1 MGEQMTDK
9 PKKSSAKIK
18 IKRTRKRLYETA
30 SQDSAATADTPD
42 PKLPVTQQTKAE
54 SKVASANRIINRYV
68 AYSAGTALLPVPV
81 LDMVAVTAIE
91 LRMLKRLSD
100 YYGLVFSE
108 QRGKALIGS
117 LLGGFHAALFTKSL
131 LKTVPIIG
139 LVGALVPM
147 GVLAGALTYA
157 VGRVFVHHFETGGTL
172 LDFDPAKIHSFFQTQ
187 FKEGERV
194 ASKLQGNAK
203 RK

>member
-1 MGEQMTDK
+1 MTDK

-68 AYSAGTALLPVPV
+68 AYSAGTALLPLPV

-157 VGRVFVHHFETGGTL
+157 VGKVFVHHFETGGTL
-172 LDFDPAKIHSFFQTQ
+172 LDFDPAKFQPFFGSKL
-187 FKEGERV
+187 KEGKKV
-194 ASKLQGNAK
+194 VSTLHKK
-203 RK
+203 P